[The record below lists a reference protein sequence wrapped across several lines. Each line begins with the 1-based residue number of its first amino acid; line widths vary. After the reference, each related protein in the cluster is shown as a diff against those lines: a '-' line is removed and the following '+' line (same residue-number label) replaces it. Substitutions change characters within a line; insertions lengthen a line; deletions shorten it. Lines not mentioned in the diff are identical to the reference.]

1 MIFLVIIITFPQK
14 FTEILDCG
22 SQYIF
27 ELASFLPSHLTPVS
41 YFLFCRL
48 EITAQPALWGSY
60 RPPRLTQS
68 LYLWTALYW
77 ANLLC
82 HFCSDFIE
90 NK

>member
-1 MIFLVIIITFPQK
+1 MTYNFLSYWTKVKEMETGLKICILVKTLYMKFVGYDFFLVIIITFPQK

-48 EITAQPALWGSY
+48 EITAQPAL
-60 RPPRLTQS
+60 
-68 LYLWTALYW
+68 
-77 ANLLC
+77 
-82 HFCSDFIE
+82 
-90 NK
+90 